1 MAKNKSTFFDPSGTL
16 EGFTFVKMDKGNFI
30 RRPRGSLTPVKCN
43 DSLQAQSRRTPI
55 INKAAQLVHNA
66 IIEYAGA
73 FKKSDLW
80 QDMQGLIRQSK
91 QNDLLS
97 LLQPL
102 EGLEVHQRHLLQKI
116 VADVVIDL
124 TQTGSV
130 VTMQVNA
137 VNEPQF
143 RLPYPVDSYYY
154 EIFALFISEK
164 WEKLDTE
171 KITTGWVPIDDP
183 RVAFEMSFIA
193 PEKVKYYVL
202 MLKVQAGKLGEEVRD
217 FRAMGIRV
225 MMVGE
230 MVG

>member
-1 MAKNKSTFFDPSGTL
+1 
-16 EGFTFVKMDKGNFI
+16 
-30 RRPRGSLTPVKCN
+30 
-43 DSLQAQSRRTPI
+43 
-55 INKAAQLVHNA
+55 LVHNA
-66 IIEYAGA
+66 IIEYAEA
-73 FKKSDLW
+73 FKTRGLW

-91 QNDLLS
+91 ENDLFS

-102 EGLEVHQRHLLQKI
+102 EGLEVHHRHLLQKI

-137 VNEPQF
+137 VNAPQF
-143 RLPYPVDSYYY
+143 RLPYRVDSYYY

-164 WEKLDTE
+164 WEKVDTE
-171 KITTGWVPIDDP
+171 KISTGWIPIDDP

-202 MLKVQAGKLGEEVRD
+202 MLKVQAGNLGEEVRD
-217 FRAMGIRV
+217 FRAMGIKV

-230 MVG
+230 MMG